1 MSGVRTSEREDK
13 ISLVLSYRSL
23 YRRHAEW
30 NKAAA
35 ALSRS
40 GEPYLNF

>member
-13 ISLVLSYRSL
+13 ISLVLSFCSL
-23 YRRHAEW
+23 YRRYAEW

-40 GEPYLNF
+40 AKP